1 MQRRRFIRQLSSSIG
16 AAALA
21 GSAPAIIVRNTLA
34 QTRRNSLG
42 FAFVGLGNYATRLAS
57 NLADAKHCH
66 IAGVVTGTP
75 AKEKT
80 WAEQYNIPDTN
91 IYNYENY
98 DSIANND
105 DIDIVYVVLPNSMHM
120 EYVIRAAE
128 AGKHVICEKP
138 MALNTDQCARMI
150 AACEN
155 NNVKLSI
162 GYRCQFHPVHQE
174 IIRIGQHK
182 EMGATK
188 VIQAGFGFRIGNP
201 NQWRL
206 KKELAGGGALYDV
219 GVYCIQAARYATGE
233 EPISVSAQEIKTDP
247 VKFNEVDETVLW
259 QMKFASGAIAS
270 CSTSYSSSF
279 NSFYAAM
286 EGGWTRIDSAYGY
299 GGQTGA
305 TSQGAIEAP
314 ESNMWAAQM
323 DDFSLCVQED
333 RKSRVSGEEG
343 LHDVRVL
350 DAIYESIATEK
361 PVDLI

>member
-1 MQRRRFIRQLSSSIG
+1 MQRRRFIRQLSSGLG

-57 NLADAKHCH
+57 NLDAAEHCH
-66 IAGVVTGTP
+66 IAGIVTGTP
-75 AKEKT
+75 EKEKV
-80 WAEQYNIPDTN
+80 WGEKYNIPDAN
-91 IYNYENY
+91 IYNYDNY

-120 EYVIRAAE
+120 EYVIRAAN

-138 MALNTDQCARMI
+138 MALNTDECARMI
-150 AACEN
+150 AACSQ

-174 IIRIGQHK
+174 IIRIGESK
-182 EMGATK
+182 ELGATK
-188 VIQAGFGFRIGNP
+188 VINANFGFRIGNP

-206 KKELAGGGALYDV
+206 RKELAGGGALYDV

-233 EPISVSAQEIKTDP
+233 EPVSVTAQEIKTDP
-247 VKFNEVDETVLW
+247 VKFNEVDETILW
-259 QMKFASGAIAS
+259 QMKFPSGAIAS
-270 CSTSYSSSF
+270 CSTSYNTSI
-279 NSFYAAM
+279 NNFYAGM
-286 EGGWTRIDSAYGY
+286 EGGWTRIESAYGY
-299 GGQTGA
+299 GGQTGT
-305 TSQGAIEAP
+305 TSKGPIEVP
-314 ESNMWAAQM
+314 EVNMWAAQM

-333 RKSRVSGEEG
+333 RESIVSGEEG
-343 LHDVRVL
+343 LRDCRVL
-350 DAIYESIATEK
+350 DAIYESIATEN